1 MARKV
6 NKKIKELVEV
16 ESIKV
21 DLAKNFLED
30 AIIYGTYVA
39 TERALPDVRDGLKP
53 VARRILYTM
62 IRSGNTSDKAYRK
75 SALQVGKVMGELHP
89 HGDSSIYE
97 TMIKM
102 SHYWNCWLMLVSIKG
117 NNGNLSGDVAA
128 AQRYTETRLNLWSEK
143 IFSLFNKDSVDFID
157 NYDNTLQEPTV
168 LPSLLPLLLINGTFG
183 ISVGFISSI
192 PQHNPI
198 QAIES
203 YLLYCKKKKVS
214 LDELIEKLEGPDFVT
229 GGEVFEFNKMR
240 EFYETGESTM
250 RVRGKTRIEGNS
262 VIIYE
267 IPTTL
272 AGGIIAY
279 SNDLQD
285 KIADG
290 IISLATKVTDYTN
303 SKGVY
308 IEVQAKDGVNPKEL
322 EKELYAKTALQGSRA
337 LRFNVIEDE
346 IPTVT
351 NLMDYYESIHNFGL
365 DVISRYYNGEK
376 NKLNDKA
383 EVLEGL
389 IQVMDLIDPVIDLI
403 RSSSNRSEAQK
414 VLMTG
419 KLGGLKLKTKKNEKI
434 VSKFN
439 FSEIQS
445 NAILDTK
452 LSKLSKLSGME
463 LENDLAKLKKE
474 INKLNKIIEDPNKE
488 LIKVLNSWI
497 KELKSDPY
505 FSRKTQITN
514 NDKIGFTP
522 IVIKR
527 KTSILI
533 NQLGYLKVLKPE
545 TALTV
550 EEGMKFE
557 NLDSDLDIGWF
568 SSDGNFNKVLIDS
581 LGSHNLRDKGVS
593 LSATLKLPQGVYPI
607 NNQGS
612 AIIFDQNNNEEIV
625 FVSELGKVKIVKK
638 SEFDSSRKKIQ
649 GTKLGKDDSLLF
661 ASKLNNSSKFLILST
676 NKGEIKK
683 VSIKDLPKLSRSSK
697 GVQVGV
703 LLNGDRISSVNL
715 VSEKDTISIGGK
727 EIKVSDLET
736 SNLSTRFKKF
746 KNEVK

>member
-39 TERALPDVRDGLKP
+39 TERALPDIRDGLKP

-143 IFSLFNKDSVDFID
+143 IFSLFNKDSVDFVD

-285 KIADG
+285 KIAEG
-290 IISLATKVTDYTN
+290 GISLASKVTDYTN

-351 NLMDYYESIHNFGL
+351 NLIDYYESIHNFGL
-365 DVISRYYNGEK
+365 EVISRYYNGEK
-376 NKLNDKA
+376 TKLNDKA
-383 EVLEGL
+383 ELLEGL

-419 KLGGLKLKTKKNEKI
+419 ELGGLKLKTKKNEKI

-452 LSKLSKLSGME
+452 LSKLSKLSGIE
-463 LENDLAKLKKE
+463 LEKDLNKLKKE

-505 FSRKTQITN
+505 FSRKTKITN

-522 IVIKR
+522 IITKR
-527 KTSILI
+527 KTSIII
-533 NQLGYLKVLKPE
+533 NQLGYLKSLKPE
-545 TALTV
+545 TALTI

-593 LSATLKLPQGVYPI
+593 LSATLKLPQGIYPI

-612 AIIFDQNNNEEIV
+612 AIVFDKNTDEEIV

-638 SEFDSSRKKIQ
+638 SEFNSSRKKIQ
-649 GTKLGKDDSLLF
+649 GTKLGKDDSLMF
-661 ASKLNNSSKFLILST
+661 VSKLNNSIKFLVLST

-683 VSIKDLPKLSRSSK
+683 VSIKDLPKISRSSK
-697 GVQVGV
+697 GVQVGA
-703 LLNGDRISSVNL
+703 LLKGDRISSVNL

-727 EIKVSDLET
+727 KIKVSDLET
-736 SNLSTRFKKF
+736 SSLSTRFKK
-746 KNEVK
+746 VKE